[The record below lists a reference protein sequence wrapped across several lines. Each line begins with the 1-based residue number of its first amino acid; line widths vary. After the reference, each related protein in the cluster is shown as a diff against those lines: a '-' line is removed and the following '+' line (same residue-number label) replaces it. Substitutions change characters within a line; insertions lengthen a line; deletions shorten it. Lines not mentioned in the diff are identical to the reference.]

1 MTPAAHAPAALDPSP
16 WTMTDSLGEL
26 QAGRFQLREQIG
38 RGGMGTV
45 YLAFDAR
52 LGREVAIK
60 MLESRALSDEQLRAR
75 FTREADIA
83 LSLDHPGI
91 VRTHEIVKEPDG
103 QLGIVMD
110 YVAGKPLREKI
121 PADPRVA
128 VAIVSD
134 LLDALEYLDARGMA
148 RIDFKPENIIL
159 ADEHP
164 VIVDL
169 GLVKPWQHETRL
181 TSTGVMVGTP
191 AYMSPEQA
199 TGKPVDVRSDIFAL
213 GLVLFELISGEQ
225 AFQGEGPMAV
235 LFRIVQDEA
244 DLSRLRC
251 SEELRDVVARAIS
264 KSVADRFQSPAEMR
278 AAFQA
283 TPEAAASS

>member
-1 MTPAAHAPAALDPSP
+1 MAAQRIRRKIQELINHLVEHGFVRVVWDPATVGIMGDARQERVYAIVTEVRRELSSFARASEHERRELSFETMTPAAHTPAALDPSP

-110 YVAGKPLREKI
+110 YVAGGELREKI

-134 LLDALEYLDARGMA
+134 LLDALEYLDARRGKIASISSRRTSSSPMS
-148 RIDFKPENIIL
+148 
-159 ADEHP
+159 
-164 VIVDL
+164 
-169 GLVKPWQHETRL
+169 TR
-181 TSTGVMVGTP
+181 
-191 AYMSPEQA
+191 
-199 TGKPVDVRSDIFAL
+199 
-213 GLVLFELISGEQ
+213 
-225 AFQGEGPMAV
+225 
-235 LFRIVQDEA
+235 
-244 DLSRLRC
+244 
-251 SEELRDVVARAIS
+251 
-264 KSVADRFQSPAEMR
+264 
-278 AAFQA
+278 
-283 TPEAAASS
+283 